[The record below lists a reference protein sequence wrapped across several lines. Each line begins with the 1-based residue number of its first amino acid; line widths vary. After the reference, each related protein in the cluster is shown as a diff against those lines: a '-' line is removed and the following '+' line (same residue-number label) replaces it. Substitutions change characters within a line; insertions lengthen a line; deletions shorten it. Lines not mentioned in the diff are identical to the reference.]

1 MNSRRGFS
9 DPEFNTNELIWNA
22 QLSKSFLAQK
32 AATVSVQFYDILGQ
46 QSNVSRIVNATMRS
60 DTWYNT
66 VNSYFMVH
74 FIYKLNLFGDKQS
87 RKEARTNKTERAMP
101 PMPNGERPPMFPTRG
116 GGMPMGGPGMG
127 FGGGFSG
134 GFGPM

>member
-22 QLSKSFLAQK
+22 QLSKSFLAQN

-46 QSNVSRIVNATMRS
+46 QSNVSRVVNATMRS

-74 FIYKLNLFGDKQS
+74 FIYKLNLFGSKES
-87 RKEARTNKTERAMP
+87 RKEASAGKMGNAYP
-101 PMPNGERPPMFPTRG
+101 QAPNGERPPFMRA
-116 GGMPMGGPGMG
+116 GGMPMGAPPAG
-127 FGGGFSG
+127 FGGGF
-134 GFGPM
+134 GPM